1 MPLEVQIVLVLLGI
15 LVIVVGGIV
24 LYLLNAKI

>member
-24 LYLLNAKI
+24 VYLLNEKI